1 MKARS
6 PAEERMPGGA
16 SVYAPANGLFG
27 FEHGDGLAAS
37 GVLIID

>member
-1 MKARS
+1 LPELD
-6 PAEERMPGGA
+6 PAPGCLA
-16 SVYAPANGLFG
+16 IRPPVNWLFG